1 MLKYRL
7 FILLIPFFTTFFVV
21 NYLFAQT
28 EFEFSGNRSR
38 ALIPFTKARGL
49 VVLPVKINGKTSA
62 ILSLPDISYFIF

>member
-49 VVLPVKINGKTSA
+49 VVLPVKINGKTT
-62 ILSLPDISYFIF
+62 LIS